1 MRPDAEVGG
10 ADRDPVVCRCEAVR
24 VRDLLMAQ
32 DAWAIDSLR
41 QLKLL
46 TRAGMG
52 LCQGRVCG
60 PVLEALARAW
70 GWDPAGALASR
81 PPARPWT
88 MQAALAAGQ
97 QDGGQHEE
105 G

>member
-1 MRPDAEVGG
+1 MGQDAAVGD

-32 DAWAIDSLR
+32 DAWAISSLR

-60 PVLEALARAW
+60 PVLEALASGW
-70 GWDPAGALASR
+70 GWDPTGALASR

-88 MQAALAAGQ
+88 MQLVAAGTE
-97 QDGGQHEE
+97 DGGHHDER
-105 G
+105 

>member
-1 MRPDAEVGG
+1 MGQDGAVGG

-24 VRDLLMAQ
+24 VGDLLMAQ

-52 LCQGRVCG
+52 ICQGRVCA
-60 PVLEALARAW
+60 PVLEALARGW

-88 MQAALAAGQ
+88 MQAALAAVEP
-97 QDGGQHEE
+97 DGERDNG
-105 G
+105 